1 MYRPLRLQEHEIAE
15 ARRLLGALRELA
27 NPLPSFLYDRYL
39 AEAIDDLEHE
49 VHEYEM
55 LRKRAAAGDPLVV
68 GPR

>member
-15 ARRLLGALRELA
+15 ARRLLAALRKLA

-39 AEAIDDLEHE
+39 GDEIADLEHE
-49 VHEYEM
+49 VHEYEQ
-55 LRKRAAAGDPLVV
+55 LRERAAAGDPLVV